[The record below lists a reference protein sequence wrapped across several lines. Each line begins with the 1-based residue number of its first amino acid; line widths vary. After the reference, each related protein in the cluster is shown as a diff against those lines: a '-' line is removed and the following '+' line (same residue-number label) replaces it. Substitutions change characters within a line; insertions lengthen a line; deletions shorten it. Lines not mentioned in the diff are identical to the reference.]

1 MQALADSAGPLG
13 FATEPTS
20 PAYEGDGEWWWW
32 WWWWWWWYLGVVVV
46 VVVLVLS
53 GSRGGGAPLRLT
65 YYAYTYPVQAADD
78 VLPLS
83 PREERSPRAPL

>member
-1 MQALADSAGPLG
+1 M
-13 FATEPTS
+13 
-20 PAYEGDGEWWWW
+20 
-32 WWWWWWWYLGVVVV
+32 VVVVVVVVLRVSVV

-65 YYAYTYPVQAADD
+65 YYAYTCPVQAADD

>member
-1 MQALADSAGPLG
+1 M
-13 FATEPTS
+13 
-20 PAYEGDGEWWWW
+20 
-32 WWWWWWWYLGVVVV
+32 VVVAVVLRVSVV
-46 VVVLVLS
+46 VVVLVLC

-83 PREERSPRAPL
+83 PREERSPRAAL

>member
-1 MQALADSAGPLG
+1 M
-13 FATEPTS
+13 
-20 PAYEGDGEWWWW
+20 
-32 WWWWWWWYLGVVVV
+32 
-46 VVVLVLS
+46 VVLVLS

-83 PREERSPRAPL
+83 PREERSPRAAL